1 MNLRRD
7 HDSEDGSD
15 ADGLTAQML
24 EWARERVGQERD
36 PTPAVRQS
44 SEGAKARGNV
54 IVVAL
59 HEGTGDW
66 GEAHLFDDI
75 QGAGQFVQALL
86 EGGVDEGRLTVFSTT
101 PIGVLVSYRPVVKL
115 EGPEQEA
122 DVATHPGE
130 ARLTTV
136 RQGAAS
142 ARGGSASG

>member
-1 MNLRRD
+1 MDLRKD
-7 HDSEDGSD
+7 HDSKDVSD

-24 EWARERVGQERD
+24 EWARERVGQERG

-59 HEGTGDW
+59 HDGTDDW
-66 GEAHLFDDI
+66 GEAHLFDDV

-101 PIGVLVSYRPVVKL
+101 PIGVVVSYRPVVKL
-115 EGPEQEA
+115 KGPEQEA
-122 DVATHPGE
+122 DVATHSGQ
-130 ARLTTV
+130 ACLTAD

-142 ARGGSASG
+142 SGGGEASG